1 LGYFYKLN
9 LSTQLNIEEGKKMG
23 KKEEIIAVI
32 TPALE
37 VLGFYLEDVTIT
49 SAGRRSML
57 TVIVDGDTHLS
68 LDQVTAATKGISEI
82 VEGIQSLGQTPFT
95 LEVTS
100 PGLDRPLTK
109 PRHWRKNIDRLVKVI
124 LLDGSEV
131 KGRVKDVSET
141 FVTID
146 EQVINFTDIKRATLE
161 IEFKQVGK

>member
-1 LGYFYKLN
+1 
-9 LSTQLNIEEGKKMG
+9 MG
-23 KKEEIIAVI
+23 KKEDISAAI

-37 VLGFYLEDVTIT
+37 ALGFYLEDVTIT

-68 LDQVTAATKGISEI
+68 LDQVTSATKAIGEI
-82 VEGIQSLGQTPFT
+82 VESIQSLGETPFT

-109 PRHWRKNIDRLVKVI
+109 VRHWQKNINRLVKVV

-131 KGRVKDVSET
+131 KGR
-141 FVTID
+141 
-146 EQVINFTDIKRATLE
+146 INEVNEASSVVGEIKVNYSDIKRATLE
-161 IEFKQVGK
+161 VEFKPVSK